1 MALRDTRGGIRL
13 AMPVWDG
20 PTRLFHWSLALVFAA
35 SCITAW
41 RDQPDAHLLAGY
53 LLVVLLLFR
62 LIWGIVGSDTARFSR
77 FLRGPGEVL
86 RELGRISE
94 RTPDTRVGHGPLG
107 GWLAVLVLL
116 LLAGQAASG
125 LAGRATGEPWLRGL
139 HRDGADLLL
148 GVVGLHLLVIIAYAA
163 LRGHDLVRPMITG
176 KKRLPAATPAPGVT
190 SPFLALA
197 ILALA
202 AGAVWLLAARL

>member
-1 MALRDTRGGIRL
+1 MAGPGGDAAYLLGVTPGLAAVDLCCGDGTFTAALARL
-13 AMPVWDG
+13 TGRTVHAIDIG
-20 PTRLFHWSLALVFAA
+20 PARLFHWSLVLVFAA

-41 RDQPDAHLLAGY
+41 RDQPDAH
-53 LLVVLLLFR
+53 
-62 LIWGIVGSDTARFSR
+62 
-77 FLRGPGEVL
+77 
-86 RELGRISE
+86 
-94 RTPDTRVGHGPLG
+94 
-107 GWLAVLVLL
+107 